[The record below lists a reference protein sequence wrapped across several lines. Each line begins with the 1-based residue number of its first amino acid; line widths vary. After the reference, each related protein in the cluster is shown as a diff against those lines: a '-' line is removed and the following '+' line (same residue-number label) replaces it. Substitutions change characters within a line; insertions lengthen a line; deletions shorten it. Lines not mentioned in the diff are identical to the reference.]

1 MPAGLARVS
10 TEQPCILSVLVD
22 ESSPRRC
29 ASCANIHQQGTPR
42 LNEICRTAETTIL
55 QPGDFYGT
63 VEPVHDAER
72 VRLVTSRHRAGEELP
87 RHVHLSPYLSFVLCG
102 RYDEHAWG
110 ADIAREVFTLRF
122 HPAGEEHQ
130 DRFGP
135 VGAVCLNIQL
145 LGDWSET
152 IERLALNH
160 GIRTCDAAAPRMLE
174 MFHRYQSWG
183 MDSDL
188 AVEEAVCHFL
198 ASCALT
204 ERREQVIGA
213 SAALRRAIAYVNDT
227 LPDSVTLPIV
237 AAAARVHPAHL
248 ARLFQSRLGCTL
260 TGFVRN
266 RRLELAQR
274 TLGGRPEW
282 RLSRIAHDHGFADHA
297 HFTRSFNR
305 DCGMSPSRFRSLI
318 PAE

>member
-1 MPAGLARVS
+1 MTGVQ
-10 TEQPCILSVLVD
+10 T
-22 ESSPRRC
+22 C
-29 ASCANIHQQGTPR
+29 ALPI
-42 LNEICRTAETTIL
+42 
-55 QPGDFYGT
+55 F
-63 VEPVHDAER
+63 
-72 VRLVTSRHRAGEELP
+72 TSRHRAGEELP

-145 LGDWSET
+145 LGNWSET

-213 SAALRRAIAYVNDT
+213 SAALRRAIAYVNE
-227 LPDSVTLPIV
+227 IG
-237 AAAARVHPAHL
+237 RAH
-248 ARLFQSRLGCTL
+248 
-260 TGFVRN
+260 V
-266 RRLELAQR
+266 
-274 TLGGRPEW
+274 
-282 RLSRIAHDHGFADHA
+282 
-297 HFTRSFNR
+297 
-305 DCGMSPSRFRSLI
+305 
-318 PAE
+318 